1 MAFVSVG
8 QKYGFVSA
16 GDVFRQKLAE
26 AEKNGEEKA
35 AKARSEGH
43 ADTIDVFASLGV
55 SPEKNCQGKGQ
66 ARRHQQQIKY

>member
-43 ADTIDVFASLGV
+43 ADAIEVQSRGIRLLHSVPVKASASG
-55 SPEKNCQGKGQ
+55 
-66 ARRHQQQIKY
+66 

>member
-1 MAFVSVG
+1 MNWTFVSVG

-55 SPEKNCQGKGQ
+55 SPEKIAKAKAKLDAISNK
-66 ARRHQQQIKY
+66 

>member
-43 ADTIDVFASLGV
+43 ADAIDVFASLGV
-55 SPEKNCQGKGQ
+55 FPEKIAKAKAKLDAISNK
-66 ARRHQQQIKY
+66 